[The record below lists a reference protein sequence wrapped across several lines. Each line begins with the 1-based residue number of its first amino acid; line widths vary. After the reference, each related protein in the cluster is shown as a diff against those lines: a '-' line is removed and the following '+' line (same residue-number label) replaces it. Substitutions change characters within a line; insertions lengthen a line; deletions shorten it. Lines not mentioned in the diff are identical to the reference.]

1 MEARVIA
8 ESTDPDILPP
18 DVDPEKKLLGVRE
31 IRATNAAEPKTVS
44 RVRGFEVVTDEKTG
58 TNIGPSPLETVLCAL
73 CGCEG
78 VIINRC
84 AKAMN
89 FAYSGVDFECD
100 GWVDGRGSRGVAGV
114 RPHFEKVTFKVLI
127 KTKESDERIAKLRK
141 NVEMRCPV
149 MNLLTDAG
157 VDMDVTWQR
166 VGA

>member
-1 MEARVIA
+1 MAK
-8 ESTDPDILPP
+8 TDDPDILPP
-18 DVDPEKKLLGVRE
+18 DVDPHKKLLGVRE

-73 CGCEG
+73 AGCEG
-78 VIINRC
+78 VILNRC

-100 GWVDGRGSRGVAGV
+100 GWVDGRGSRGVRGV
-114 RPHFEKVTFKVLI
+114 RPHFEKVIFKVLL
-127 KTKESDERIAKLRK
+127 KTDEPDERIAKLRK

-149 MNLLTDAG
+149 MNLLADAG
-157 VDMDVTWQR
+157 VALDVTWER
-166 VGA
+166 ADA